1 MINHVH
7 LYVYTDQKVAKWK
20 KKSIWYIYT
29 LPYPSKERSIHAWLA
44 SWPHSLAQN
53 FINETTEN
61 WKKTKKLLLLQTEL
75 GRENERLK

>member
-1 MINHVH
+1 MYI
-7 LYVYTDQKVAKWK
+7 YMCTQKKRWQNEK
-20 KKSIWYIYT
+20 KKKTILVYLYTPLPLQGMIYPC
-29 LPYPSKERSIHAWLA
+29 LLA
-44 SWPHSLAQN
+44 SWPRFSAKN

>member
-1 MINHVH
+1 MYI
-7 LYVYTDQKVAKWK
+7 YMCTQIKKWQNEK